1 MEIDDLISSGALE
14 VVGVDESGEILY
26 NFTDKLGDLYPEL
39 QSAVNN
45 LFSIQMMQLWELG
58 IIAMDVTEEN
68 PIVTLTDKAFDQE
81 LINSLDEDLLHT
93 LNEAKRTL
101 LR

>member
-1 MEIDDLISSGALE
+1 MEIEDLISSGALE

-26 NFTDKLGDLYPEL
+26 NFTDKLKDIYPEL
-39 QSAVNN
+39 QSAVNT
-45 LFSIQMMQLWELG
+45 LFSKQMMQLWELD
-58 IIAMDVTEEN
+58 IISMDITEEN
-68 PIVTLTDKAFDQE
+68 PLVMLTEKAFDNE
-81 LINSLDEDLLHT
+81 FISSLDKDLLNT